1 MAEVGNDL
9 VRIRNVVEGVGNN
22 GVGVHSGMTNFRIG
36 WMRLYL
42 ELGLEEES
50 WRWSYRSGRTY
61 VEHMANL
68 V

>member
-22 GVGVHSGMTNFRIG
+22 GVGVHSGMTIFRIG

-50 WRWSYRSGRTY
+50 WR
-61 VEHMANL
+61 
-68 V
+68 